1 MNYFSLNYQ
10 HTKTTEIAHTS
21 SQFDVKD
28 TIKTL
33 LLQKRKILFVTKYS
47 QAFKIIK
54 LVIISNA
61 VGILLTVIAD
71 NK

>member
-10 HTKTTEIAHTS
+10 HTKTTETAYTS
-21 SQFDVKD
+21 SQFDVKY

-54 LVIISNA
+54 PVIISNA
-61 VGILLTVIAD
+61 VCIPLAAVAD